1 LFANKDYVDM
11 IIFKALDDNLY
22 ISFVHITKE
31 KRFKGYG
38 KLLIKKAI
46 ELAKKYNYKKFSWFR
61 S

>member
-31 KRFKGYG
+31 KRFKGYMG
-38 KLLIKKAI
+38 
-46 ELAKKYNYKKFSWFR
+46 NY
-61 S
+61 